1 MKAKIPAPEQI
12 PVALLKRVR
21 KITQNQMMATQKTP
35 MHLPDKI
42 WQEWPMNSTVWIS
55 SYLFWEK
62 IKSIQ

>member
-42 WQEWPMNSTVWIS
+42 
-55 SYLFWEK
+55 
-62 IKSIQ
+62 